1 MPSIRLVIEYTG
13 LNINEVLNLPC
24 DMFKL
29 SLKHAT
35 ISKLSQTEEGRK
47 YLEDCERLKRTSP
60 DIKAIQKRIEIG

>member
-1 MPSIRLVIEYTG
+1 
-13 LNINEVLNLPC
+13 
-24 DMFKL
+24 MFKL